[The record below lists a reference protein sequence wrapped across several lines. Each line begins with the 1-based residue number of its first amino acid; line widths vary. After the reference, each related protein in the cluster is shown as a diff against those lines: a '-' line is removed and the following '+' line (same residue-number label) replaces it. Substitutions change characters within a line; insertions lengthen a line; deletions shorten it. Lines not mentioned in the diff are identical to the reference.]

1 MPGREHP
8 RVATGR
14 RQPRHHRTLGWW
26 IAVLFMVGSSL
37 FALGAF
43 PPYADHADPR
53 AVALTFFVGSIF
65 FTLAA
70 YLQYV
75 QVVNA
80 GTDGSARSRPRL
92 LAWQPRRTDWWA
104 ASVQSVGTLLFNIS
118 TLSAVDAAF
127 TVQQQDRLV
136 WAPDLFGSVAF
147 MIASSLAWVSV
158 CHGWWA
164 PRPHDRSWWV
174 AALNLAGSDR
184 LPDLRA
190 GRVRPTG
197 DRGGARPPGGQ
208 PGHLPGG
215 RGLLRRRGA
224 AAPPAVRR
232 RLRRSGR
239 PPTAVPVRRWPA
251 GRRVVR
257 APARG

>member
-37 FALGAF
+37 FAVGAF

-80 GTDGSARSRPRL
+80 GTDGPARSRPRL

-136 WAPDLFGSVAF
+136 WAPDLFGSIAF
-147 MIASSLAWVSV
+147 LVASSLAWVSV

-174 AALNLAGSDR
+174 AALNLAGSIAFQISA
-184 LPDLRA
+184 LA
-190 GRVRPTG
+190 AFVRPATG
-197 DRGGARPPGGQ
+197 ELLA
-208 PGHLPGG
+208 LPVANLGTF
-215 RGLLRRRGA
+215 LGA
-224 AAPPAVRR
+224 AAFFAGAALLLP
-232 RLRRSGR
+232 RRSG
-239 PPTAVPVRRWPA
+239 A
-251 GRRVVR
+251 G
-257 APARG
+257 